1 MLFPSRLM
9 VCLMPAVLRASLMV
23 MNASFMPSNVVCRRG
38 QVNPGGKVSPVQAS
52 RINMAEINAPADR
65 QKTVSPGRLHA
76 MYPTHAAA
84 ASMTSVIML

>member
-1 MLFPSRLM
+1 
-9 VCLMPAVLRASLMV
+9 
-23 MNASFMPSNVVCRRG
+23 
-38 QVNPGGKVSPVQAS
+38 
-52 RINMAEINAPADR
+52 MAEINAPADR